1 MTKAEK
7 TATIEAL
14 KEKFENNQFFYLT
27 DSSTLT
33 VEQVNKLRRLCFE
46 KGIEMRVVKN
56 TLAKKALESFPA
68 EKQYDG
74 LYDALKG
81 PTALMF
87 TEVANSPAR
96 VIKEFRGKKEERPVV
111 KAAYIDTAVYIGD
124 DQLEALSKLK
134 SKEELLGELIGLLQ
148 SPARNLV
155 GALSSGGSTVMNLL
169 KALEE
174 REEGSGGEG

>member
-7 TATIEAL
+7 TAVIEEL
-14 KEKFENNQFFYLT
+14 KEKFENSSFFYVT

-33 VEQVNKLRRLCFE
+33 VAKVNELRGKLFE

-56 TLAKKALESFPA
+56 TLARKALEAAPA
-68 EKQYDG
+68 EKGYSAD
-74 LYDALKG
+74 LLDSFKG

-87 TEVANSPAR
+87 TDVANAPGKI
-96 VIKEFRGKKEERPVV
+96 IKEFRGKKDTIPSV
-111 KAAYIDTAVYIGD
+111 KAAYIDSAIYIGD
-124 DQLEALSKLK
+124 DQLDALSTIK

-148 SPARNLV
+148 SPIKTVV
-155 GALSSGGSTVMNLL
+155 GQLQSGGNTLAGLL

-174 REEGSGGEG
+174 RAA